1 MRNTVSLLTLI
12 CCITIIPPAIS
23 GQTPK
28 GLVTDKRIK
37 IVNYDS
43 DNVVHV
49 NTTFGYATTIEL
61 QKGEYL
67 TESPGI
73 GKNAGWEIASPNY
86 SNLLVI
92 KPKVENNTTNLNF
105 TTNKGRAYTFLLT
118 ASSESMNNTFRVRF
132 IYSDTKL
139 GLFGS
144 PKQTYNLIRNFGNPN
159 EVNSSYSFAG
169 DRLTAPISAKDNGTF
184 TLLRFKP
191 GAPIP
196 AILAVD
202 PKTRRES
209 LINYR
214 IQDGYVVVEGV
225 HPQYTF
231 RFGPHATCLFNDKAI
246 NEWRNDL
253 KS

>member
-1 MRNTVSLLTLI
+1 MKHVLKITALACLI
-12 CCITIIPPAIS
+12 AS
-23 GQTPK
+23 SSSVFAGQTPK
-28 GLVTDKRIK
+28 GLVTDTRIK
-37 IVNYDS
+37 IVNYDA

-49 NTTFGYATTIEL
+49 NTTFGFATTIEL
-61 QKGEYL
+61 QKGEYI
-67 TESPGI
+67 TENPGV
-73 GKNAGWEIASPNY
+73 GKGAGWEIASANY

-92 KPKVENNTTNLNF
+92 KPKIENNTTNLNF
-105 TTNKGRAYTFLLT
+105 TTNKGRTYTFLLT
-118 ASSESMNNTFRVRF
+118 ASADTTRNTFRVRF
-132 IYSDTKL
+132 MYSDSKI

-144 PKQTYNLIRNFGNPN
+144 PRQTYNMIQNFGNPH
-159 EVNSSYSFAG
+159 EVNSSYSFSG
-169 DRLTAPISAKDNGTF
+169 DRLTAPIAAKDNGTF

-202 PKTRRES
+202 LKTRRES
-209 LINYR
+209 LVNYR

-231 RFGPHATCLFNDKAI
+231 RFGTYATCLFNDKAI
-246 NEWRNDL
+246 NEWRNDG